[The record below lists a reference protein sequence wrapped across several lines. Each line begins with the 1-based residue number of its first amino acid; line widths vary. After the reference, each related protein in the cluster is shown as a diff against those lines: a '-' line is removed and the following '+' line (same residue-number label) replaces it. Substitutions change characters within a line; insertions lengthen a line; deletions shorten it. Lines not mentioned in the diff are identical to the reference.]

1 MVPAGTTATVTRK
14 NPDRKLVTTKPSPVH
29 HWSVTSMF
37 VSSSLMLYL
46 NLISFS

>member
-1 MVPAGTTATVTRK
+1 MVPAGITATVTRK
-14 NPDRKLVTTKPSPVH
+14 NPDRKLVTTKPNPER

-37 VSSSLMLYL
+37 VSSSLISHI